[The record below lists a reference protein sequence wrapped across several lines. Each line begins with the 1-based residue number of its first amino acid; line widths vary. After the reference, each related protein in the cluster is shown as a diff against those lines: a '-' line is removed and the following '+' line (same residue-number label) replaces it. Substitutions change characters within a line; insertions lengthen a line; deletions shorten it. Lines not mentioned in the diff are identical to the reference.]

1 MLPATAAEPT
11 VTVWL
16 AAIITV
22 WQAVGTTPPTHVAAL
37 DHEPVREDVI
47 APAVVTIEAAAVPTY
62 IGAAVND
69 ANGIPVLNANGD
81 DVPSWWVPPN
91 ADVAFI
97 ICEDPSFAIY
107 PEVAYNPILKFGA
120 KVNWTAD
127 VIDAVTGCDNVKVV
141 PEIAVTTVPLGT
153 FVPITAKP
161 TVISEF
167 ATSNVTVLEPDVI
180 PVALVNEAAPKVNL
194 AAVVI
199 EAIAPLDKVKVV
211 PEIAVTKVLAG
222 TLVEITI
229 WPTLMLAFAAAK
241 VTVALAAV
249 IPVAEVSWKNKPPF
263 VKLNALPVPEV
274 LLFGV
279 ETVQLPLYLL
289 FMV

>member
-22 WQAVGTTPPTHVAAL
+22 WQAVGTTPPTHVDPLVQAPVAA
-37 DHEPVREDVI
+37 EVI
-47 APAVVTIEAAAVPTY
+47 APEVVTIEAAAVPTY
-62 IGAAVND
+62 NGTAVNEE
-69 ANGIPVLNANGD
+69 NGIPVLNANGD

-97 ICEDPSFAIY
+97 IWEDPSFAMY
-107 PEVAYNPILKFGA
+107 PAVAYNPTLKLGA
-120 KVNWTAD
+120 KINWTAD
-127 VIDAVTGCDNVKVV
+127 VIDAVAGWDNVKEV
-141 PEIAVTTVPLGT
+141 PEIAVTTVPFGT
-153 FVPITAKP
+153 FVPETARP
-161 TVISEF
+161 TVILEF
-167 ATSNVTVLEPDVI
+167 ATSNVTEVEPEVI
-180 PVALVNEAAPKVNL
+180 PVALVNEAAVKVNL

-199 EAIAPLDKVKVV
+199 VAMAPFDKVKVV

-222 TLVEITI
+222 TLVEVTI
-229 WPTLMLAFAAAK
+229 WPTLIFAFAADK

-263 VKLNALPVPEV
+263 VKLNGLPVPEV